1 MENVYQRFRDQ
12 VEFFIVY
19 IQEAHPTDGRQTDK
33 NIDEVILYRQH
44 RSFEER
50 AEVAQ
55 SCSLALDLTIPVLV
69 EEMSDSTDDAYGAA
83 PERLY
88 FIARDGTVAYRG
100 GVGPHFFD
108 INEWQAAI
116 QMYLRQK
123 AA

>member
-1 MENVYQRFRDQ
+1 

-19 IQEAHPTDGRQTDK
+19 IQEAHPTDGRQSEK
-33 NIDEVILYRQH
+33 NIDEGILYRQH

-50 AEVAQ
+50 IEVAQ

-69 EEMSDSTDDAYGAA
+69 EEMSDTTDDAYGAA

-88 FIARDGTVAYRG
+88 LIARDGTVAYRG

-108 INEWQAAI
+108 IDEWEAAIRSYLSRQAA
-116 QMYLRQK
+116 
-123 AA
+123 